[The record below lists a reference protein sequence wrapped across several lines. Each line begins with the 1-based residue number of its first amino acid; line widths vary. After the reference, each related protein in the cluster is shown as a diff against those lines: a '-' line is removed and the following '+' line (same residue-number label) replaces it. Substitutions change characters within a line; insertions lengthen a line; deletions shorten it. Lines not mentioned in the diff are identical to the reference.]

1 MHLITE
7 QLNHYQLS
15 KYFIFLHRLIE
26 SHLPYLKKTG
36 EIHVRRR
43 SFPGQIKQQ
52 AGSPKVKRHNRRT
65 PAWQMKLYL
74 GYLHAPPTP
83 TFRALKMYER

>member
-26 SHLPYLKKTG
+26 SHLPYLKK
-36 EIHVRRR
+36 
-43 SFPGQIKQQ
+43 
-52 AGSPKVKRHNRRT
+52 NRRD
-65 PAWQMKLYL
+65 
-74 GYLHAPPTP
+74 PPTP
-83 TFRALKMYER
+83 AKLPRSNKATGWVTKGQEAQPTYAGLANEVVPWIFACTPPPYI

>member
-1 MHLITE
+1 MHLIIE

-26 SHLPYLKKTG
+26 SSPPYLKNWRGPRPSLLTG
-36 EIHVRRR
+36 EIGVRRR
-43 SFPGQIKQQ
+43 SFPGQMVKQ
-52 AGSPKVKRHNRRT
+52 RNRRT

-74 GYLHAPPTP
+74 GYLHAPPP
-83 TFRALKMYER
+83 LHLEP